1 MADNPIVFPIPIPWF
16 KAPSL
21 QFWRLPQAVQRLWEY
36 LKNIVHGGAT
46 RFKIKDWELAQALG
60 VGSRCVQKAL
70 NLAEALGYIRRYREY
85 GHGGGRVIEIILDL
99 ARPKPKAKP
108 RPMAKAPKPAATPE
122 QVAAA
127 KAQELAREQAQ
138 ARHDLDRE
146 ARLRAAWMQLTDAQ
160 RDAIRAGSRPRTRDS
175 DAGETCSSPC
185 AWPPSKPRPPD
196 RRSRRPANPRDPE
209 PASPPGP
216 LRSVTTAPPL
226 PRLAQ
231 RRHSPPRPT
240 PRVRP
245 PARGARPH
253 PPPPPNSPAFP
264 TIEIILC

>member
-1 MADNPIVFPIPIPWF
+1 MADNPFVFPIPIPWF

-21 QFWRLPQAVQRLWEY
+21 QFWRIPQAVQRLWEY

-138 ARHDLDRE
+138 ARHDLARE

-160 RDAIRAGSRPRTRDS
+160 RDAIRARVKAENPGLARWENLLEPMCLKALEAQA
-175 DAGETCSSPC
+175 AG
-185 AWPPSKPRPPD
+185 
-196 RRSRRPANPRDPE
+196 PAVPTSGE
-209 PASPPGP
+209 PAGP
-216 LRSVTTAPPL
+216 
-226 PRLAQ
+226 
-231 RRHSPPRPT
+231 
-240 PRVRP
+240 
-245 PARGARPH
+245 
-253 PPPPPNSPAFP
+253 
-264 TIEIILC
+264 

>member
-16 KAPSL
+16 KAPSI

-99 ARPKPKAKP
+99 ARPKPRAKP
-108 RPMAKAPKPAATPE
+108 RPMAKAPKPTATLE

-138 ARHDLDRE
+138 AQQDLARE
-146 ARLRAAWMQLTDAQ
+146 ARLRDAWLQLTDAQ
-160 RDAIRAGSRPRTRDS
+160 RDAIRARVKAENPGLARWENLLEPMCLK
-175 DAGETCSSPC
+175 ALE
-185 AWPPSKPRPPD
+185 AQAAA
-196 RRSRRPANPRDPE
+196 PAVLTSGE
-209 PASPPGP
+209 PAGP
-216 LRSVTTAPPL
+216 
-226 PRLAQ
+226 
-231 RRHSPPRPT
+231 
-240 PRVRP
+240 
-245 PARGARPH
+245 
-253 PPPPPNSPAFP
+253 
-264 TIEIILC
+264 

>member
-21 QFWRLPQAVQRLWEY
+21 QFWRIPQAVQRLWEY
-36 LKNIVHGGAT
+36 LKNIAHGGAT
-46 RFKIKDWELAQALG
+46 RFKMKDWELAQALG

-108 RPMAKAPKPAATPE
+108 RPMAKAPRPAATPE

-146 ARLRAAWMQLTDAQ
+146 ATLRAAWLQLTDAQ
-160 RDAIRAGSRPRTRDS
+160 RDAIRAQVKAENPGLGRWGNLLEPMCLAALEAQA
-175 DAGETCSSPC
+175 AG
-185 AWPPSKPRPPD
+185 
-196 RRSRRPANPRDPE
+196 PAVPTSGE
-209 PASPPGP
+209 PAGP
-216 LRSVTTAPPL
+216 
-226 PRLAQ
+226 
-231 RRHSPPRPT
+231 
-240 PRVRP
+240 
-245 PARGARPH
+245 
-253 PPPPPNSPAFP
+253 
-264 TIEIILC
+264 